1 MALSGPEIAQ
11 DRIEMTRTLVIANQK
26 GGVGKSTSVMNLGIA
41 LATRGQR
48 VLLVD
53 LDPQGGLTG
62 AFGLDSYAIPLS
74 TFSLLMSPQISIGR
88 VVRKL
93 RERLALVPASLDLA
107 AAEIQLANA
116 SQRALRL
123 RQALQRETTT
133 FDYILID
140 TPPGLGVLT
149 ANGLVAADDVLIP
162 VQCQYLAMRGVRALL
177 ETVVRIRKH
186 LNPTLRL
193 GGVFATMYR
202 PNSTHAREVVEE
214 MRAVFGH
221 KMFRTLIHYDEA
233 VAEAP
238 VAGVSLLEYA
248 PVHPVAQAYHALA
261 EEVSGGEQTH
271 ERPTP

>member
-1 MALSGPEIAQ
+1 
-11 DRIEMTRTLVIANQK
+11 MTRTLVIANQK

-41 LATRGQR
+41 LAGRGQR
-48 VLLVD
+48 VLLID

-62 AFGLDSYAIPLS
+62 AFGLDSYDMPQSA
-74 TFSLLMSPQISIGR
+74 FSLLMAPQSAVGR
-88 VVRKL
+88 VVRKV

-107 AAEIQLANA
+107 AAEIRLANA
-116 SQRALRL
+116 PQRALRL
-123 RQALQRETTT
+123 RQALQRSSIP

-149 ANGLVAADDVLIP
+149 ANGLVAAHEVLIP

-177 ETVVRIRKH
+177 ETVVRVRKH
-186 LNPTLRL
+186 MNPALRL
-193 GGVFATMYR
+193 GGVFATMYH
-202 PNSTHAREVVEE
+202 PESMHAREVVEE

-221 KMFRTLIHYDEA
+221 KMFQTLIRYDEA

-248 PVHPVAQAYHALA
+248 PMHPVAQGYRALA
-261 EEVSGGEQTH
+261 KEVAGGGEAY
-271 ERPTP
+271 ERSTS